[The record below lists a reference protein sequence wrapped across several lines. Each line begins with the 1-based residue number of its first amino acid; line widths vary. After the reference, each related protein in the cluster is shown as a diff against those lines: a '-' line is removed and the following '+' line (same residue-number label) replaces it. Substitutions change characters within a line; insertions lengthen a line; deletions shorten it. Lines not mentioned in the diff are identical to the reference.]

1 MFKCIIAIKPF
12 ITILNM
18 VETVNYT
25 AVFKATN
32 NGLACRMKNNNYKE
46 MVDIMLPREAFIQYE
61 HNGTDTIF
69 AFRPAEVL
77 RFFSEINDDHIE
89 LYTDGN
95 IVNIKYETTS
105 KTLDFTTISVSN
117 VDTDINVPDFK
128 PIVRL
133 LIRRE
138 LLLDAIER
146 VGIER
151 YFKLTIDSNRLGFR
165 QVSVDRL
172 NTYSIFYKYGKD
184 ISMKMFTEVMTVIEA
199 YHDVLTLV
207 PILKAVPDCN
217 YVMLYSDK
225 DGNLRLEFLLQF
237 KCNVNYYIQSV
248 QQLTAKDNH

>member
-77 RFFSEINDDHIE
+77 RFFSEINDDRIE

-172 NTYSIFYKYGKD
+172 STYSIFYKYGKD